1 MKQTL
6 LFATLSVVLALPQS
20 HGATELET
28 LRARCAAQERQI
40 RDLEEQVVELQSG
53 SSRQASRLAS
63 TSPVTSLSSSAMT
76 THTVRAGE
84 SMERIARRFGT
95 STTQLAKA
103 NGLKISSVIHPG
115 QKLKIPG
122 SSVVQ
127 APTQAVTPSRATVT
141 SNPAV
146 AGKTHTVRV
155 GDTYSG
161 IAKKYGISIASLAAA
176 NPTAKTTALR
186 PGQVLRLS
194 SDTPASSLASAPAA
208 QPKPTPRS
216 TTIAT
221 SPAATAASGTSSPIT
236 AAAPQ
241 VTKNLPASSATPTAA
256 APRPVPAAETAA
268 TSPSQEQT
276 LSPTN
281 PEKKIRSV
289 TIEGE
294 MTYGEFAATHGT
306 DTARLNDL
314 NGLDLTHATVLAKGS
329 ELYVPAQP

>member
-6 LFATLSVVLALPQS
+6 LFATLSMVLALPQS
-20 HGATELET
+20 YGATELET

-53 SSRQASRLAS
+53 GSRQTSQLAS

-95 STTQLAKA
+95 SSTQLAKA

-127 APTQAVTPSRATVT
+127 APTQAVTPSRATMT
-141 SNPAV
+141 SNPAM
-146 AGKTHTVRV
+146 AGKTHTVRA

-194 SDTPASSLASAPAA
+194 SETPASSLASTPAA
-208 QPKPTPRS
+208 QPKPSSRS
-216 TTIAT
+216 ATIAT
-221 SPAATAASGTSSPIT
+221 SPAATASSGTSSAIAAT
-236 AAAPQ
+236 APPA
-241 VTKNLPASSATPTAA
+241 TKHLPASAATPTNTATA
-256 APRPVPAAETAA
+256 PAAGTAA
-268 TSPSQEQT
+268 TSPSQEPT

-281 PEKKIRSV
+281 PEKRIRSV

>member
-20 HGATELET
+20 FGATELES

-40 RDLEEQVVELQSG
+40 RDLEEQVLELQSG
-53 SSRQASRLAS
+53 SSRQTSRLAS
-63 TSPVTSLSSSAMT
+63 TSPVTTLSSSAMT

-95 STTQLAKA
+95 SPTQLAKA
-103 NGLKISSVIHPG
+103 NGLKLSSVIHPG

-127 APTQAVTPSRATVT
+127 APTQAVTPSRAAATP
-141 SNPAV
+141 NPAL
-146 AGKTHTVRV
+146 AGKTHTVRA

-161 IAKKYGISIASLAAA
+161 ISRKYGISIASLAAA

-194 SDTPASSLASAPAA
+194 SSDAPASSLASTPAA
-208 QPKPTPRS
+208 QPKPTPHS
-216 TTIAT
+216 TTFAT
-221 SPAATAASGTSSPIT
+221 SPANAAGTSAPIAATTAPATKQAPASAATTT
-236 AAAPQ
+236 AAAAPS
-241 VTKNLPASSATPTAA
+241 PA
-256 APRPVPAAETAA
+256 PAAETAA
-268 TSPSQEQT
+268 ASASQEQT

-294 MTYGEFAATHGT
+294 MTYGEFATAHGT
-306 DTARLNDL
+306 DTDRLNDL